1 MEVVEK
7 LKKEDYFYNSDMN
20 CYYKL
25 PVDNGVR
32 KMAIKL
38 YTDFIVR
45 KDGEWINNKTGNK
58 VIFV

>member
-7 LKKEDYFYNSDMN
+7 LKLEDYFYNSDMN

-25 PVDNGVR
+25 PVENGKR
-32 KMAIKL
+32 MMAIKL
-38 YTDFIVR
+38 YTDFIIR
-45 KDGEWINNKTGNK
+45 KDNKWINDKTGNK

>member
-1 MEVVEK
+1 MEVQK
-7 LKKEDYFYNSDMN
+7 LKKEDYFYNSDMK

-25 PVDNGVR
+25 PVEKGVR

-58 VIFV
+58 VIFF

>member
-1 MEVVEK
+1 MIEEVK
-7 LKKEDYFYNSDMN
+7 MKDCFYNTDMN

-25 PVDNGVR
+25 PISEAGVK

-38 YTDFIVR
+38 YTDFIVK
-45 KDGEWINNKTGNK
+45 KDKEWINNKTGNK

>member
-1 MEVVEK
+1 MIEE

-25 PVDNGVR
+25 PVENGVR

-38 YTDFIVR
+38 YTDFIVK
-45 KDGEWINNKTGNK
+45 KDNCWINNSTGNK